1 MISMRSL
8 GGFILLAG
16 IGVAL
21 FVYLPAPV
29 DSGPSFEQVQRA
41 ARVAQLPQRFK
52 PVARLSAFSPS
63 IALTMPARRGTRVA
77 QIDPSPAPMPVATDA
92 PSGWQTVVAAT
103 PTSTP
108 PQPTTLVPRD
118 PDNRYKLVLDIQQQ
132 LRRVGCYWGGMD
144 GYWGIATK
152 GAMKE
157 FTVRVNATLPLDEP
171 DYVQL
176 ALIQS
181 QAKTTCGACPAGQS
195 LSASGRCVAQQVATA
210 QKEVLPWK
218 AAPEV
223 GAAVGQPLLKP
234 VAITVASTE
243 PLPGHMAIGGPI
255 PTTSDVQQSAPPV
268 TPGAAAALSGTV
280 TAALNPSVA
289 KSPVFTAAPKAR
301 LSSSRSDRRRVYP
314 DHRRRFAGDYRRT
327 GPGTPRHNLLLSL
340 GGLY

>member
-1 MISMRSL
+1 MRNLS
-8 GGFILLAG
+8 GFILLAG
-16 IGVAL
+16 TGVAL

-29 DSGPSFEQVQRA
+29 DSAPSFEQVQRA
-41 ARVAQLPQRFK
+41 ARVAQRAQTPFK

-63 IALTMPARRGTRVA
+63 IALTMPARHGTRVA
-77 QIDPSPAPMPVATDA
+77 QLDPAPAPMPVATDA

-118 PDNRYKLVLDIQQQ
+118 PDGRYKLVLDIQQQ

-144 GYWGIATK
+144 GSWGIATK

-181 QAKTTCGACPAGQS
+181 NGKTTCGARPAGQS
-195 LSASGRCVAQQVATA
+195 LSESGRCAAPQLSTA

-218 AAPEV
+218 VTPGV
-223 GAAVGQPLLKP
+223 SAAVGQPLLKP
-234 VAITVASTE
+234 VPIAVVSTE
-243 PLPGHMAIGGPI
+243 PLPGHMATGGPI
-255 PTTSDVQQSAPPV
+255 PTAADVQQSAPPA
-268 TPGAAAALSGTV
+268 TPRGAAAAPPGAE
-280 TAALNPSVA
+280 TAALDPNVA
-289 KSPVFTAAPKAR
+289 
-301 LSSSRSDRRRVYP
+301 
-314 DHRRRFAGDYRRT
+314 
-327 GPGTPRHNLLLSL
+327 
-340 GGLY
+340 

>member
-1 MISMRSL
+1 MRSL
-8 GGFILLAG
+8 GGFLLLAG

-29 DSGPSFEQVQRA
+29 DNGPSFEQVQRT
-41 ARVAQLPQRFK
+41 ARVAELPQTPFK

-63 IALTMPARRGTRVA
+63 IALTMPARHGTRVA
-77 QIDPSPAPMPVATDA
+77 QLDPAPAPMPVATDA

-118 PDNRYKLVLDIQQQ
+118 PDGRYKLVLDIQQQ

-144 GYWGIATK
+144 GSWGIATK

-181 QAKTTCGACPAGQS
+181 NAKTTCGACPAGQP
-195 LSASGRCVAQQVATA
+195 LSESGRCAAPQLSTA
-210 QKEVLPWK
+210 HKEVLPWK
-218 AAPEV
+218 ATPGV
-223 GAAVGQPLLKP
+223 SAAVGQPLLKP
-234 VAITVASTE
+234 VAITVVSTE

-255 PTTSDVQQSAPPV
+255 PTVADVQPSAPAV
-268 TPGAAAALSGTV
+268 TATAGAAAAPMA
-280 TAALNPSVA
+280 TAALDSNVA
-289 KSPVFTAAPKAR
+289 AVKSPVFTAAREAR
-301 LSSSRSDRRRVYP
+301 RVSRSGDRRRVHP
-314 DHRRRFAGDYRRT
+314 DHRRRFAGDYGRM
-327 GPGTPRHNLLLSL
+327 GPGTPRYNLLRSL

>member
-1 MISMRSL
+1 VISMRSL

-41 ARVAQLPQRFK
+41 ARVAQLPQTPFK
-52 PVARLSAFSPS
+52 PVARLNAFSPS
-63 IALTMPARRGTRVA
+63 IALTMPARHGTRVA
-77 QIDPSPAPMPVATDA
+77 QLDPAPAPMPVATDA
-92 PSGWQTVVAAT
+92 PSGWQAVVAA
-103 PTSTP
+103 TSTP

-118 PDNRYKLVLDIQQQ
+118 TDGRYKLVLDIQQQ
-132 LRRVGCYWGGMD
+132 LRRVGCYWGGID
-144 GYWGIATK
+144 GSWGIATK

-157 FTVRVNATLPLDEP
+157 FTVRVNATLPLDDP

-181 QAKTTCGACPAGQS
+181 HAETTCGACPAGQS
-195 LSASGRCVAQQVATA
+195 LSESGRCAAPQFSTA

-218 AAPEV
+218 ATPGV
-223 GAAVGQPLLKP
+223 SAAVRQPLLRP
-234 VAITVASTE
+234 VAITVVSTE

-255 PTTSDVQQSAPPV
+255 PSAADVQPSAPPV
-268 TPGAAAALSGTV
+268 TAGAAAAPMA
-280 TAALNPSVA
+280 TAALDSNLAAV
-289 KSPVFTAAPKAR
+289 KSPVFTAAPEAKR
-301 LSSSRSDRRRVYP
+301 VSRSGDRRRVHP
-314 DHRRRFAGDYRRT
+314 DHRRRFAGDYGRM
-327 GPGTPRHNLLLSL
+327 GPGTPRYNLLRSL